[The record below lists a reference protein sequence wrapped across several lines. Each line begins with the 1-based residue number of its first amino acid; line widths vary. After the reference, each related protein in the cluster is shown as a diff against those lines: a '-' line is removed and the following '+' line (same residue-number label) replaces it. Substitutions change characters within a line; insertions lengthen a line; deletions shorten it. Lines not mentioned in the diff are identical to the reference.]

1 MSQEYL
7 IRRLFVPDMVY
18 RCTVPGVT
26 DVPSILTHSLTQ
38 CSLSSSNFERD
49 ARGRLVC
56 FSVVF
61 PLVNRL

>member
-18 RCTVPGVT
+18 RCTVPEVT

-38 CSLSSSNFERD
+38 CSLSSGNFERD

-61 PLVNRL
+61 PLVNRP